1 MIVIDGKAHR
11 NMPEQ
16 VAKNQEDIKKI
27 FQTLDGL
34 NIQDNVVVIDDITI
48 PLTLTELEIINRE
61 VAFLIY
67 NDQLFIKKNQDAST
81 AYFDVVFSISGTSVI
96 TFTAKEI
103 QVTLSNGG
111 LNLITS
117 TIYSYS
123 KDEMDTLLGA
133 KASIS
138 YVDTALLAKANLNG
152 ANFTGAITAPSII
165 ENMSGYSMASGTIT
179 NATKTDV
186 YGGIVKNGN
195 KLTLV
200 YAGKI
205 TRTGTVPSANVVIT
219 YIYIPAE
226 IGAKLFV
233 AIGSLTLAK
242 NIYLAASTV
251 TQANDKQI
259 YASIFK
265 NSNTQLTVIIPFD
278 ELNKLELNEEYYIR
292 VESTFLL
299 SDSLL

>member
-27 FQTLDGL
+27 FQILDGL
-34 NIQDNVVVIDDITI
+34 NIQDNVVVIDDITV

-61 VAFLIY
+61 VAFLVY

-81 AYFDVVFSISGTSVI
+81 AYFDVVFSISGSSVI

-117 TIYSYS
+117 TFYSYS

-165 ENMSGYSMASGTIT
+165 ENMSGYSF
-179 NATKTDV
+179 TKKSSDTDKTLTYLYAGV
-186 YGGIVKNGN
+186 CKNGN
-195 KLTLV
+195 KVTFVVFVKVTRLQTITVNSIPLGTFSIPSSVADKLYPYQGNWLNTLKV
-200 YAGKI
+200 YGANTYVSGVEIPCLI
-205 TRTGTVPSANVVIT
+205 TKGTNAISIQLNGVNTAMT
-219 YIYIPAE
+219 AE
-226 IGAKLFV
+226 
-233 AIGSLTLAK
+233 TE
-242 NIYLAASTV
+242 YL
-251 TQANDKQI
+251 
-259 YASIFK
+259 
-265 NSNTQLTVIIPFD
+265 
-278 ELNKLELNEEYYIR
+278 IR
-292 VESTFLL
+292 VEQTFLL
-299 SDSLL
+299 SDNLAV